1 MISAIE
7 KQKLVY
13 VMNRDTAGK
22 LTISSP
28 LEAAKNRTIVYAVV
42 GVDVGF
48 DNPVFA
54 ALEVDYDQKLQE
66 NKKPIKMLTFYELDL
81 GLNHVTR
88 KASERC
94 EDDAN
99 MLIPVPGTPEGPG
112 GVLVCSEN
120 SVSYMDMVGSTPIT
134 APIPRRF
141 GQEESRGVLL
151 VSYASHV
158 QKTMFFFLV
167 QSEFGDL
174 YKITLSTSTEEGQE
188 PTVLDVT
195 VKYFDTIP
203 VATTMAVLKTGFL
216 FTGSESSNHYLF
228 QFQGIGDDDDTP
240 SASASQNTLDQFV
253 YFQPRQLVNL
263 LLVDE
268 LESLCPI
275 TDMKVAKLTANEQT
289 PQIYTLCG
297 RGPRSTLR
305 VLRHGLAVQEMAVS
319 ELPGIPTAVWSV
331 KKNSEDEFNSY
342 IVVSFLNA
350 TIVLSITGGTVVE
363 VNDTGILDSTPTLS
377 LSLLGENALL
387 QVHPTGLRYI
397 RPHQDAKS
405 RAVIRKS
412 DWNAPANKTV
422 VCCAVNSRQLVIAL
436 SGGELVYFEIDK
448 MGQLMDVHRKE
459 TGLEVCSLAIAPVQE
474 GRRRAEVM
482 AVGSTDNTVRV
493 LSLKTASP
501 FVQLTMQAFPA
512 APHSLL
518 ISNMDESNVESLS
531 LYVGLQ
537 NGVLYR
543 SGISNTDASLT
554 DTRKRFLGPSAV
566 KLFAVNIREKSAV
579 LALSS
584 RSWLAYNYQGK
595 FQITPLSY
603 ETLYYASSFCSE
615 QCPEGVVCISTNTL
629 RIVAVEKLG
638 ELFNSQIVPL
648 RYTPRKFVIHPDTN
662 NLVIIESDQNVYRW
676 EVQQEMKKQLLQTL
690 NEELGEGD
698 ASKESTAAEGRNIKS
713 ARQIADEEGKDDEEM
728 EDQNENENLVQETKS
743 DLKEASLDGGP
754 SDAFVGVPH
763 AGIGRWASC
772 IRVIEPSQLESTFLL
787 ELPENEA
794 AFSLCILPFQNRPG
808 HLFLAVGTI
817 QNLVYAPQSFTA
829 AFIHIYQFVREG
841 AGLQLLHKTQ
851 VSEVPLALAGF
862 QGKLLAGVGKVLR
875 IYELGKRKLLRK
887 TECRGFPTTIQSLN
901 VSHDRI
907 FLGDIAEA
915 FHIIKYRKEAKQL
928 VKYCESSSPCY
939 LTSACV
945 MDYNTM
951 AAADKFGN
959 ILITRVPMSLNTT
972 AFEDPSGG
980 LLRGKYGEILQGDVP
995 KLEDVVHYH
1004 VGETITSI
1012 QKAAL
1017 VPGPE
1022 ILIYTTI
1029 LGAIGIFIP
1038 FLSREKLDFFAH
1050 LEMHLRG
1057 SNPPLAGRDHMA
1069 FRSAY
1074 WPVKSC
1080 TDGDLCEQFV
1090 ALDFDKQTTIAE
1102 ELVCKVSDVHKELEA
1117 MRNRVL

>member
-1 MISAIE
+1 MAGIQSNMHLYNLTLQKASCISLSAYGNYSAQKAQEIIVARGGKVLELLRPDDEGKCVSVLSWEVFGVVRDIKSFRLHGMTTDWLVVASDSGRINVLQYEAKKNRFVKVHEETYGKTGCRRIVPGQYLATDPKGRAIMISAIE

-331 KKNSEDEFNSY
+331 KK
-342 IVVSFLNA
+342 
-350 TIVLSITGGTVVE
+350 
-363 VNDTGILDSTPTLS
+363 
-377 LSLLGENALL
+377 
-387 QVHPTGLRYI
+387 
-397 RPHQDAKS
+397 
-405 RAVIRKS
+405 
-412 DWNAPANKTV
+412 
-422 VCCAVNSRQLVIAL
+422 
-436 SGGELVYFEIDK
+436 
-448 MGQLMDVHRKE
+448 
-459 TGLEVCSLAIAPVQE
+459 
-474 GRRRAEVM
+474 
-482 AVGSTDNTVRV
+482 
-493 LSLKTASP
+493 
-501 FVQLTMQAFPA
+501 
-512 APHSLL
+512 
-518 ISNMDESNVESLS
+518 
-531 LYVGLQ
+531 
-537 NGVLYR
+537 
-543 SGISNTDASLT
+543 
-554 DTRKRFLGPSAV
+554 
-566 KLFAVNIREKSAV
+566 
-579 LALSS
+579 
-584 RSWLAYNYQGK
+584 K
-595 FQITPLSY
+595 F
-603 ETLYYASSFCSE
+603 
-615 QCPEGVVCISTNTL
+615 
-629 RIVAVEKLG
+629 
-638 ELFNSQIVPL
+638 
-648 RYTPRKFVIHPDTN
+648 
-662 NLVIIESDQNVYRW
+662 
-676 EVQQEMKKQLLQTL
+676 
-690 NEELGEGD
+690 
-698 ASKESTAAEGRNIKS
+698 
-713 ARQIADEEGKDDEEM
+713 
-728 EDQNENENLVQETKS
+728 
-743 DLKEASLDGGP
+743 
-754 SDAFVGVPH
+754 
-763 AGIGRWASC
+763 
-772 IRVIEPSQLESTFLL
+772 
-787 ELPENEA
+787 
-794 AFSLCILPFQNRPG
+794 
-808 HLFLAVGTI
+808 
-817 QNLVYAPQSFTA
+817 
-829 AFIHIYQFVREG
+829 
-841 AGLQLLHKTQ
+841 
-851 VSEVPLALAGF
+851 
-862 QGKLLAGVGKVLR
+862 
-875 IYELGKRKLLRK
+875 
-887 TECRGFPTTIQSLN
+887 
-901 VSHDRI
+901 
-907 FLGDIAEA
+907 
-915 FHIIKYRKEAKQL
+915 
-928 VKYCESSSPCY
+928 
-939 LTSACV
+939 
-945 MDYNTM
+945 
-951 AAADKFGN
+951 
-959 ILITRVPMSLNTT
+959 
-972 AFEDPSGG
+972 
-980 LLRGKYGEILQGDVP
+980 
-995 KLEDVVHYH
+995 
-1004 VGETITSI
+1004 
-1012 QKAAL
+1012 
-1017 VPGPE
+1017 
-1022 ILIYTTI
+1022 
-1029 LGAIGIFIP
+1029 
-1038 FLSREKLDFFAH
+1038 
-1050 LEMHLRG
+1050 
-1057 SNPPLAGRDHMA
+1057 
-1069 FRSAY
+1069 
-1074 WPVKSC
+1074 
-1080 TDGDLCEQFV
+1080 
-1090 ALDFDKQTTIAE
+1090 
-1102 ELVCKVSDVHKELEA
+1102 
-1117 MRNRVL
+1117 